1 VSPPSHGEDKNQMK
15 QRNIFPNF
23 ISTEILDENSI
34 KCFTLKL
41 VNATSTKLFF
51 LFFLT
56 TSVCSA
62 QKQLVFLQHDNVI
75 ARFTEGDRFKFKLKN
90 RQWKEGYIYELT
102 DFSLIT
108 SGLDTIPFLSIDKI
122 SVKKQRRASF
132 TNRIGGAMLIG
143 GLGYIVIDQVNVL
156 VGSTKSGFDSSD
168 QTALI
173 IAGAGALMALIK
185 PKYKRVS
192 RGVAI
197 RAIDYRSLY
206 YKSNP

>member
-1 VSPPSHGEDKNQMK
+1 M
-15 QRNIFPNF
+15 
-23 ISTEILDENSI
+23 
-34 KCFTLKL
+34 
-41 VNATSTKLFF
+41 
-51 LFFLT
+51 FFLT

-90 RQWKEGYIYELT
+90 HQKKEGFIYELN

-122 SVKKQRRASF
+122 RMQKQ
-132 TNRIGGAMLIG
+132 GGVNLSQGVG
-143 GLGYIVIDQVNVL
+143 GLLFLGGLLYIAIDQVNSV
-156 VGSTKSGFDSSD
+156 VGSTKSGFDETD
-168 QTALI
+168 QTALAL
-173 IAGAGALMALIK
+173 AGVGAAILFIK
-185 PKYKRVS
+185 PKYKRVG

-197 RAIDYRSLY
+197 RTIDYRSLY